1 MIKIHDLFFKPFISE
16 EQLVNRVNQLADAIN
31 EDYKGKSLVILAVLN
46 GSFMFMSDICK
57 AIDLPM
63 EVSFVKLA
71 SYSGTQSTGNVR
83 VLMGL
88 DTDLEGK
95 DVLIVEDIVDTG
107 KSMSYLLDL
116 LGSSNPASLEIA
128 SLFLK
133 PDALKERI
141 RIRYTGF
148 EIPDLF
154 VIGYGLDYKGQG
166 RNLRQLYQKT
176 EF

>member
-1 MIKIHDLFFKPFISE
+1 MIKINDLFFKPFISE
-16 EQLVNRVNQLADAIN
+16 EELIKRVNQMAETIN
-31 EDYKGKSLVILAVLN
+31 VDYKGKSLVILAVLN

-57 AIDLPM
+57 GITLPV

-83 VLMGL
+83 ELVGL

-116 LGSSNPASLEIA
+116 LGNSNPVSLEIA

-133 PDALKERI
+133 PDALKENI

>member
-1 MIKIHDLFFKPFISE
+1 MIKINDLFFKPFISE
-16 EQLVNRVNQLADAIN
+16 EELIKRVNQMAETIN
-31 EDYKGKSLVILAVLN
+31 VDYKGKSLVILAVLN

-57 AIDLPM
+57 GITLPV

-83 VLMGL
+83 ELVGL

-116 LGSSNPASLEIA
+116 LGNSNPASLEIA

-133 PDALKERI
+133 PDALKENI

>member
-1 MIKIHDLFFKPFISE
+1 M
-16 EQLVNRVNQLADAIN
+16 NQLAVAIN
-31 EDYKGKSLVILAVLN
+31 EDYKDKPLVILAVLN

-57 AIDLPM
+57 AIDLPI
-63 EVSFVKLA
+63 EVSFVKIA

-83 VLMGL
+83 QLLGL

-95 DVLIVEDIVDTG
+95 NVLIVEDIVDTG
-107 KSMSYLLDL
+107 KSMAYLLDL
-116 LGSSNPASLEIA
+116 IRSSKPASLEIV
-128 SLFLK
+128 SLFVK
-133 PDALKERI
+133 PDALKEKI
-141 RIRYTGF
+141 HIQYTGF